1 MPVQSVSPVLTFFL
15 RATSIPAK
23 PSNVSVSNTH
33 NEPCL
38 RNQVFFS
45 ERHFFFLTL
54 LFSSFEASSLDSRI
68 STHSAQ
74 RSSFVWVHFS
84 WMKSPSLNSFL
95 TVVKAS
101 FSPVSH
107 SQTQVTF
114 YTRTALTH
122 KLAMLLCNMKSNLLS
137 LAFQT
142 LQYRLAYPSRY
153 HSLN

>member
-1 MPVQSVSPVLTFFL
+1 MS
-15 RATSIPAK
+15 K
-23 PSNVSVSNTH
+23 
-33 NEPCL
+33 E
-38 RNQVFFS
+38 QVFFS
-45 ERHFFFLTL
+45 ERHSFFLTL
-54 LFSSFEASSLDSRI
+54 LLRVLKLLLLTPVSVLTAPSGVPLYG
-68 STHSAQ
+68 
-74 RSSFVWVHFS
+74 WVHFS

-101 FSPVSH
+101 FSPVFH

-122 KLAMLLCNMKSNLLS
+122 KLAMLLCNMTSNLLS

-142 LQYRLAYPSRY
+142 LQYHPAYPSRY